1 MPVIAYIDFAINGIY
16 FLDILVS
23 FRTTYYNND
32 GEEIYDPLM
41 IAINYFKTLFVF
53 DVLVCIPFN
62 YFIWTDTDIM
72 KIVSILKI
80 TRFPRLMK
88 MINRLEMRDDSKAII
103 GILVMTV
110 YLFVYIH
117 IVTCLWYYLI
127 SID

>member
-88 MINRLEMRDDSKAII
+88 MINRLEMRDDSKAIF
-103 GILVMTV
+103 GILVMTI